1 MQNENQKRYFVMMM
15 LLFLHFCIANLSLI
29 TVLRKDDIFVWT
41 VMNFSSLW
49 PNLTDV
55 TRNKVLLL
63 SNDNRNAEIEML
75 SLLCF
80 MDRQKFSAIFA
91 LKAAITKEHNS
102 CLHACSATRFT
113 NVWTNDNYLTTQVFK
128 MSPALM
134 VYFIWQYHVN
144 QYIICTCKI
153 EFYVSMKYWGKRGRL
168 NSMYWFN
175 DIWKSIEIKNKLL
188 GEKIWASFVW
198 ILLHNDVCFD
208 QWCALKSKLGD
219 KNRLIKLVNI

>member
-1 MQNENQKRYFVMMM
+1 M

-63 SNDNRNAEIEML
+63 SDDNRNAEIEKL

-91 LKAAITKEHNS
+91 LKAAITKAHNG

-113 NVWTNDNYLTTQVFK
+113 NVCTNENYLTTQIFK

-134 VYFIWQYHVN
+134 VYFI
-144 QYIICTCKI
+144 
-153 EFYVSMKYWGKRGRL
+153 
-168 NSMYWFN
+168 
-175 DIWKSIEIKNKLL
+175 
-188 GEKIWASFVW
+188 
-198 ILLHNDVCFD
+198 
-208 QWCALKSKLGD
+208 
-219 KNRLIKLVNI
+219 

>member
-1 MQNENQKRYFVMMM
+1 MKIKNGISSWWCYF
-15 LLFLHFCIANLSLI
+15 FLHFCIANLSLI

-63 SNDNRNAEIEML
+63 SDYNRNAEIEKL

-91 LKAAITKEHNS
+91 LKAAITKVHNS
-102 CLHACSATRFT
+102 CLRAFSATRFT
-113 NVWTNDNYLTTQVFK
+113 NVWTNDNYLTTKVFK
-128 MSPALM
+128 MYPALM

-168 NSMYWFN
+168 YSMYWFQRYF
-175 DIWKSIEIKNKLL
+175 EINRVKNKSLD
-188 GEKIWASFVW
+188 EKIWASFVW
-198 ILLHNDVCFD
+198 ISLHNIC
-208 QWCALKSKLGD
+208 LL
-219 KNRLIKLVNI
+219 